1 MPEQENQ
8 ERLRAA
14 IEATRLGFGLSSGA
28 VREFTRSAAQLHV
41 RGLCLPPLF
50 LGEAAAMV
58 NSLPDWQPELVT
70 VANFPTGD
78 HGLSLVLLEV
88 EAALRSGAQQID
100 LVVPSGLVAERRWR
114 EVTDFIRNSRLH
126 AEAIAGH
133 PIAFK
138 VILESAAWD
147 EERIRGAADS
157 AIEAGAR
164 WLKSSTGFHPA
175 GGATPERIELLRRLA
190 PPQVGIKAS
199 GGIRTRTQALAMLSA
214 GADRIG
220 TSAEEAILQHPASG
234 PGRS

>member
-1 MPEQENQ
+1 MPEQEDQ

-28 VREFTRSAAQLHV
+28 IRAFTRSAAQLRV

-50 LGEAAAMV
+50 LGEAAATVSSM
-58 NSLPDWQPELVT
+58 PDWQPELVSI
-70 VANFPTGD
+70 ANFPLGD

-88 EAALRSGAQQID
+88 EAAVRSGAEQID
-100 LVVPSGLVAERRWR
+100 LVVPGGLVEERRWR

-126 AEAIAGH
+126 AEALAGH
-133 PIAFK
+133 AIAFK

-147 EERIRGAADS
+147 EERVRGAADS
-157 AIEAGAR
+157 AIEAGAH

-175 GGATPERIELLRRLA
+175 GGATPEGIELLRRLA
-190 PPQVGIKAS
+190 PPHVGIKAS
-199 GGIRTRTQALAMLSA
+199 GGIRTRSQALEMLSA

-220 TSAEEAILQHPASG
+220 TSAETTILQLPTRG
-234 PGRS
+234 QGRS